1 LLNKKEMEMKK
12 IISTGGVHREV
23 LTKRGYR
30 WSDRIHSGVF
40 GNIFPKRR
48 EK

>member
-1 LLNKKEMEMKK
+1 MKK
-12 IISTGGVHREV
+12 IISTGGVHRET
-23 LTKRGYR
+23 LKKRGYR
-30 WSDRIHSGVF
+30 WSDRFHFRVL